1 MITKHLDREIPKA
14 YLDFI
19 TDFEEKYLWL
29 TFYPNTEN
37 QFSEEIDLWTEE
49 KLFTK
54 TYDTEHSD
62 YQWLSVADL
71 DFSMLDFKEENG
83 TITKE
88 EVRSAFVIGSFD
100 GGFLFI
106 NLYDGSVWSWF
117 HDMFCLKHADNF
129 ADFQKLIA
137 NELLGDF

>member
-1 MITKHLDREIPKA
+1 MIAKHLDREIPKA

-19 TDFEEKYLWL
+19 TDFEEKYWWL

-49 KLFTK
+49 KLFAK
-54 TYDTEHSD
+54 TYDTEYSD

-88 EVRSAFVIGSFD
+88 EVQSAFVIGSFD

-117 HDMFCLKHADNF
+117 HDMFCLKHANNF
-129 ADFQKLIA
+129 IDFQKLIT
-137 NELLGDF
+137 NEPLGDF